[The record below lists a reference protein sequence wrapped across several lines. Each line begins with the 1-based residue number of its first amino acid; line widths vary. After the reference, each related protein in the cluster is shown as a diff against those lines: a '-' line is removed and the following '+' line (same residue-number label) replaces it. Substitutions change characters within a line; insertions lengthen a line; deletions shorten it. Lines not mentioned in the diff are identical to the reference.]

1 MSAVRE
7 KDSADYDL
15 DRFVEMFDEALT
27 SNDPRVK
34 NALRQLMMMVIL
46 TSNEHEDRV
55 QTRSHREGPL
65 RRMQEDVRDMATR
78 MHMFDEKIR
87 RLEHDLSRVLSQ
99 PPASYQGGM
108 GGQPKWPTRH
118 DSTAYGQAIGGSGNL
133 ISSYEVWKNEKV
145 AKYQEQ
151 ISENV
156 LSDLNI
162 RVDSDAEGLI
172 KK

>member
-15 DRFVEMFDEALT
+15 DRFVELFDEALT

-55 QTRSHREGPL
+55 RAHSHREGPL

-78 MHMFDEKIR
+78 MHKLDEQIR
-87 RLEHDLSRVLSQ
+87 RMEFEIRRIDNQ
-99 PPASYQGGM
+99 PPAGYHGGM
-108 GGQPKWPTRH
+108 GGGEKWPTVFKSSSVY
-118 DSTAYGQAIGGSGNL
+118 DPNTAQTAKEYFGQAIPG
-133 ISSYEVWKNEKV
+133 ISE
-145 AKYQEQ
+145 EQ
-151 ISENV
+151 INQF
-156 LSDLNI
+156 LDQKT
-162 RVDSDAEGLI
+162 AKGLYN
-172 KK
+172 K